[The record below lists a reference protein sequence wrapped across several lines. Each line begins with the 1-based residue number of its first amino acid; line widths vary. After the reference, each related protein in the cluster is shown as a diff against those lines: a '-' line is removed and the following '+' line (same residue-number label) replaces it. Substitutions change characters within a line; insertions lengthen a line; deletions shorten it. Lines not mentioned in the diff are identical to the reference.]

1 MKKYEISCTKF
12 TDTITV
18 DNNNIV
24 IEAMPML
31 HKFKGQKLE
40 ALTYWLEKKFYYCT
54 LRRVE

>member
-18 DNNNIV
+18 DENNIIIDV
-24 IEAMPML
+24 MYMFK
-31 HKFKGQKLE
+31 KFKGQKLE

-54 LRRVE
+54 LRRIK